1 MHVHVRSAEG
11 EAKYWLE
18 PDVELSRNHRLSDV
32 QLNEVQRIVESHKDE
47 LIAAWQRHF
56 LDSGY

>member
-1 MHVHVRSAEG
+1 MHVHVRSADG

-32 QLNEVQRIVESHKDE
+32 QLNEVHRIVESS
-47 LIAAWQRHF
+47 QR
-56 LDSGY
+56 